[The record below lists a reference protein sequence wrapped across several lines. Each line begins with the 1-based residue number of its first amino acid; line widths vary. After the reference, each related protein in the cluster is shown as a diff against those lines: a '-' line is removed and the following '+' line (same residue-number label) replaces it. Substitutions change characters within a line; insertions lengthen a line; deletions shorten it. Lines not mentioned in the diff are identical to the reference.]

1 MEVEIDRQWEW
12 RVEREGEDYSDT
24 PGEESSPV
32 PAGRDEMRE
41 MTEDMYVMYTQ
52 SVAE

>member
-1 MEVEIDRQWEW
+1 MEVEIYRQWEW
-12 RVEREGEDYSDT
+12 RVEREGKDYSDT

-32 PAGRDEMRE
+32 PAGRDEMKGMRE
-41 MTEDMYVMYTQ
+41 SMYVMYTQ